1 MGWKSQELRSKS
13 SRGYSTKSEPKRP
26 LSVFL
31 ASREGAPSRNPG
43 RGTGSSSFLSSGLE
57 GPPIWEEFPTA
68 GDWVGA
74 WTASHKY
81 TNEQHT
87 LAMTLPIGNSF
98 GAPT

>member
-1 MGWKSQELRSKS
+1 MEKPGNCTE
-13 SRGYSTKSEPKRP
+13 
-26 LSVFL
+26 
-31 ASREGAPSRNPG
+31 SREVTQQIQNPNDHCSCVFVTSKEGALSGNPG
-43 RGTGSSSFLSSGLE
+43 RGRGSSSFLFLGLG
-57 GPPIWEEFPTA
+57 GPLIWEEFPTA
-68 GDWVGA
+68 SDWVGA